1 MQLKLSDRLFP
12 SIALLFIARSTT
24 KKRALRKVNKN
35 PMITFSDI
43 QLLRGGKPLLDQA
56 SATIHPGDKVGLVG
70 KNGCGKSTLF
80 ALLKDELSID
90 AGSFSQ
96 PLHWE
101 LAWVAQ
107 ETPALERSALE
118 YVIDGDR
125 EYRGLE
131 QQLAVAE
138 EKDNGTLV
146 AEIHGKI
153 ETIGGYS
160 IRARAAEL
168 LDGLGFSQEQMSW
181 NLTQFS
187 GGWRMRLNL
196 AQALLCRSDLLLLDE
211 PTNHLD
217 LDAVMWLERWLQ
229 NYPGTLI
236 LISHD
241 RDFLDPIVGRIIH
254 IENQQLNEY
263 TGNYSSFENQRA
275 QKMMLQQAMFEKQQK
290 QMSHMQSYI
299 DRFRYKASKARQ
311 AQSRIKA
318 LERMEKV
325 LPAQFDNPFSF
336 EFRQPAALPNP
347 IMMMDDVSAGYGD
360 NLILEKIRLN
370 LVPGSRIGLLGRN
383 GAGKSTLIKLL
394 SGELKAQGGDLTY
407 SQGVKIGYFAQHQL
421 ETLHPE
427 ETPLQHMMQIAP
439 DQTEQQLRDYLGSFG
454 FQGDKALEKV
464 APFSGGEKAR
474 LVLALIVWQKPNLLL
489 LDEPT
494 NHLDLDMRQ
503 ALTMALQT
511 FEGAMVIVSHDR
523 YLLRATTDDLYLV
536 HDRQVA
542 PFDGDLNDYYK
553 WLTEQQKAERKEAQA
568 SQPVKDTANSAAA
581 KKEQKRRE
589 AEFRKLTA
597 PIRKTL
603 TQLENKMDKLG
614 VALAEAEEQLADNS
628 LYEAENKAKLNE
640 VLALQASSK
649 SELEEVEMEWMSAQE
664 ELEQMELEFNQ

>member
-1 MQLKLSDRLFP
+1 
-12 SIALLFIARSTT
+12 
-24 KKRALRKVNKN
+24 
-35 PMITFSDI
+35 MITFSDI
-43 QLLRGGKPLLDQA
+43 QLLRGGKPLLDLA
-56 SATIHPGDKVGLVG
+56 SATIHPGDKIGLVG

-80 ALLKDELSID
+80 ALIKNELSID
-90 AGSFSQ
+90 AGSFSI
-96 PLHWE
+96 PSNWE
-101 LAWVAQ
+101 MAWVAQ

-125 EYRGLE
+125 EYRDLE
-131 QQLAVAE
+131 RQLQVAE
-138 EKDNGTLV
+138 QNDHGTLV
-146 AEIHGKI
+146 AELHGKL
-153 ETIGGYS
+153 EVIGGYS
-160 IRARAAEL
+160 IRARAASL
-168 LDGLGFSQEQMSW
+168 LDGLGFSQDQMSW

-217 LDAVMWLERWLQ
+217 LDAVMWLEKWLQ
-229 NYPGTLI
+229 SYPGTLI

-241 RDFLDPIVGRIIH
+241 RDFLDPVVNRIIH

-263 TGNYSSFENQRA
+263 SGNYSSFENQRA
-275 QKMMLQQAMFEKQQK
+275 QKLLQQQATFEKQQR
-290 QMSHMQSYI
+290 QMAHMQSYI
-299 DRFRYKASKARQ
+299 DHFRYKATKARQ

-336 EFRQPAALPNP
+336 EFRQPNALPNP
-347 IMMMDDVSAGYGD
+347 ILMMDKVSAGYGD
-360 NLILEKIRLN
+360 RQILDKIRLN

-394 SGELKAQGGDLTY
+394 SGELAPQGGDLAY
-407 SQGVKIGYFAQHQL
+407 SQGVKIDYFAQHQL
-421 ETLHPE
+421 EILHPE
-427 ETPLQHMMQIAP
+427 ESPLQHMMQIAP

-454 FQGDKALEKV
+454 FHGDKALDKV

-474 LVLALIVWQKPNLLL
+474 LVLALLVWKKPNLLL

-503 ALTMALQT
+503 ALTLALQT
-511 FEGAMVIVSHDR
+511 YEGAMVIISHDR

-536 HDRQVA
+536 HDQKVE
-542 PFDGDLNDYYK
+542 PFDGDLQDYYK
-553 WLTEQQKAERKEAQA
+553 WLTEQQKAERKEVQ
-568 SQPVKDTANSAAA
+568 SQSPAKENGNSAAA

-597 PIRKTL
+597 PIRKKL
-603 TQLENKMDKLG
+603 TQLEEKMDKLNT
-614 VALAEAEEQLADNS
+614 ALAEAEQQLADSS
-628 LYEAENKAKLNE
+628 LYEAENKAKLTQ

-649 SELEEVEMEWMSAQE
+649 SNLDEIEMEWMSEQE
-664 ELEQMELEFNQ
+664 SLEQMEQEFNQQ

>member
-1 MQLKLSDRLFP
+1 
-12 SIALLFIARSTT
+12 
-24 KKRALRKVNKN
+24 
-35 PMITFSDI
+35 MITFSDI

-96 PLHWE
+96 PQHWE

-241 RDFLDPIVGRIIH
+241 RDFLDPIVGRII
-254 IENQQLNEY
+254 
-263 TGNYSSFENQRA
+263 
-275 QKMMLQQAMFEKQQK
+275 
-290 QMSHMQSYI
+290 
-299 DRFRYKASKARQ
+299 
-311 AQSRIKA
+311 
-318 LERMEKV
+318 
-325 LPAQFDNPFSF
+325 
-336 EFRQPAALPNP
+336 
-347 IMMMDDVSAGYGD
+347 
-360 NLILEKIRLN
+360 
-370 LVPGSRIGLLGRN
+370 
-383 GAGKSTLIKLL
+383 
-394 SGELKAQGGDLTY
+394 
-407 SQGVKIGYFAQHQL
+407 
-421 ETLHPE
+421 
-427 ETPLQHMMQIAP
+427 
-439 DQTEQQLRDYLGSFG
+439 
-454 FQGDKALEKV
+454 
-464 APFSGGEKAR
+464 
-474 LVLALIVWQKPNLLL
+474 
-489 LDEPT
+489 
-494 NHLDLDMRQ
+494 
-503 ALTMALQT
+503 
-511 FEGAMVIVSHDR
+511 
-523 YLLRATTDDLYLV
+523 
-536 HDRQVA
+536 
-542 PFDGDLNDYYK
+542 
-553 WLTEQQKAERKEAQA
+553 
-568 SQPVKDTANSAAA
+568 
-581 KKEQKRRE
+581 
-589 AEFRKLTA
+589 
-597 PIRKTL
+597 
-603 TQLENKMDKLG
+603 
-614 VALAEAEEQLADNS
+614 
-628 LYEAENKAKLNE
+628 
-640 VLALQASSK
+640 
-649 SELEEVEMEWMSAQE
+649 
-664 ELEQMELEFNQ
+664 

>member
-1 MQLKLSDRLFP
+1 
-12 SIALLFIARSTT
+12 
-24 KKRALRKVNKN
+24 
-35 PMITFSDI
+35 MITFSDI
-43 QLLRGGKPLLDQA
+43 QLLRGGKPLLENA
-56 SATIHPGDKVGLVG
+56 SATIHPGDKIGLVG

-80 ALLKDELSID
+80 ALIKDELSTD
-90 AGSFSQ
+90 AGNFSK
-96 PLHWE
+96 PAHWE

-107 ETPALERSALE
+107 ETPALDRTALE

-125 EYRGLE
+125 EYRSLE
-131 QQLAVAE
+131 QQLVDADLA
-138 EKDNGTLV
+138 DNGTLV
-146 AEIHGKI
+146 AELHGKI

-160 IRARAAEL
+160 IRARASEL
-168 LDGLGFSQEQMSW
+168 LDGLGFRQEQMSW

-229 NYPGTLI
+229 NYPGTLA

-241 RDFLDPIVGRIIH
+241 RDFLDPIVNRIIH
-254 IENQQLNEY
+254 VENQQLNEY
-263 TGNYSSFENQRA
+263 TGNYSSFETQRA
-275 QKMMLQQAMFEKQQK
+275 QKLILQQAMFQKQQK
-290 QMSHMQSYI
+290 QMAHMQSYI

-318 LERMEKV
+318 LEKMEQV

-336 EFRQPAALPNP
+336 EFREPDALPNP
-347 IMMMDDVSAGYGD
+347 IMMMDEVSAGYGD

-394 SGELKAQGGDLTY
+394 SGELNPQGGELTY
-407 SQGVKIGYFAQHQL
+407 SQGVKMGYFAQHQL

-439 DQTEQQLRDYLGSFG
+439 KHTEQQLRDYLGSFG

-474 LVLALIVWQKPNLLL
+474 LVLALLVWQKPNLLL

-503 ALTMALQT
+503 ALTFALQT

-542 PFDGDLNDYYK
+542 PFNGDLTDYYK
-553 WLTEQQKAERKEAQA
+553 WLTEQQKVERREAQA
-568 SQPVKDTANSAAA
+568 EQPVKDNQNSAAA

-589 AEFRKLTA
+589 AEFRTLTA
-597 PIRKTL
+597 PIRKKL
-603 TQLENKMDKLG
+603 TKLEEAMDKFG
-614 VALAEAEEQLADNS
+614 QVIAQAEEQLSDNS
-628 LYEAENKAKLNE
+628 LYDAENKAKLTQ
-640 VLALQASSK
+640 VLAQQASGK
-649 SELEEVEMEWMSAQE
+649 SDLEETEMEWMALQE
-664 ELEQMELEFNQ
+664 ELEEMEQEFNN

>member
-1 MQLKLSDRLFP
+1 
-12 SIALLFIARSTT
+12 
-24 KKRALRKVNKN
+24 
-35 PMITFSDI
+35 MIIFSDI
-43 QLLRGGKPLLDQA
+43 QLLRGGKPLLEQA

-80 ALLKDELSID
+80 ALMKEELSID

-96 PLHWE
+96 PAHWE

-107 ETPALERSALE
+107 ETPALERQALE

-125 EYRGLE
+125 EYRRLE
-131 QQLAVAE
+131 QQLREAE
-138 EKDNGTLV
+138 QQDNGTKV
-146 AEIHGKI
+146 AELHGHLD
-153 ETIGGYS
+153 TIGGYT

-168 LDGLGFSQEQMSW
+168 LDGLGFSQQQMTW

-196 AQALLCRSDLLLLDE
+196 AQALICRSDLLLLDE

-229 NYPGTLI
+229 SYPGTLV

-241 RDFLDPIVGRIIH
+241 RDFLDPIVNRIIH

-263 TGNYSSFENQRA
+263 TGNYSSFEVQRA
-275 QKMMLQQAMFEKQQK
+275 QKLMQQQAQYQKQQK
-290 QMSHMQSYI
+290 QMAHMQSYI

-311 AQSRIKA
+311 AQSRVKA
-318 LERMEKV
+318 LEKMEQV

-347 IMMMDDVSAGYGD
+347 ILMMDNVAAGYD
-360 NLILEKIRLN
+360 QRLILEKIRLN

-394 SGELKAQGGDLTY
+394 SSELKAQSGDLTY

-439 DQTEQQLRDYLGSFG
+439 EKTELELRNYLGSFG
-454 FQGDKALEKV
+454 FHGEKALEKV

-503 ALTMALQT
+503 ALTLALQS
-511 FEGAMVIVSHDR
+511 FDGAMVIVSHDR

-536 HDRQVA
+536 HDQQVV
-542 PFDGDLNDYYK
+542 PFDGDLTDYYK
-553 WLTEQQKAERKEAQA
+553 WLTDQQKLARKEAQA
-568 SQPVKDTANSAAA
+568 AQPAKDSANSAAA
-581 KKEQKRRE
+581 KKEQKRKE
-589 AEFRKLTA
+589 ADFRKQTA
-597 PIRKTL
+597 PIRKKL
-603 TQLENKMDKLG
+603 TQLEQKMDSLN
-614 VALAEAEEQLADNS
+614 EQLAQAESHLSDPN
-628 LYEAENKAKLNE
+628 LYDAENKAQLTQ
-640 VLALQASSK
+640 VLATQAQAK
-649 SELEEVEMEWMSAQE
+649 SELEQVEGDWMAVQE
-664 ELEQMELEFNQ
+664 TLEQMEQEFNQ

>member
-1 MQLKLSDRLFP
+1 
-12 SIALLFIARSTT
+12 
-24 KKRALRKVNKN
+24 
-35 PMITFSDI
+35 MITFSDI

-56 SATIHPGDKVGLVG
+56 SATFQPGDKIGLVG

-80 ALLKDELSID
+80 ALIKDELSID
-90 AGSFSQ
+90 AGSFSK
-96 PLHWE
+96 PAHWE
-101 LAWVAQ
+101 MAWVAQ
-107 ETPALERSALE
+107 ETPALERTAIE

-131 QQLAVAE
+131 DHLEKAE
-138 EKDNGTLV
+138 RADNGTLV

-160 IRARAAEL
+160 IKARAAEL
-168 LDGLGFSQEQMSW
+168 LDGLGFRQEQMTW

-229 NYPGTLI
+229 NYPGTLV

-241 RDFLDPIVGRIIH
+241 RDFLDPIVNRIVH
-254 IENQQLNEY
+254 VENQQLNEY
-263 TGNYSSFENQRA
+263 TGNYSSFETQRA
-275 QKMMLQQAMFEKQQK
+275 QKLILQQAMFQKQQK

-318 LERMEKV
+318 LEKMEQV

-336 EFRQPAALPNP
+336 EFREPDALPNP
-347 IMMMDDVSAGYGD
+347 IMMMDEVSAGYD
-360 NLILEKIRLN
+360 NNLILEKIRLN

-394 SGELKAQGGDLTY
+394 SGELKQQGGELSY
-407 SQGVKIGYFAQHQL
+407 SQGVKMGYFAQHQL

-439 DQTEQQLRDYLGSFG
+439 KHTEQQLRDYLGSFG
-454 FQGDKALEKV
+454 FQGEKALDKV

-474 LVLALIVWQKPNLLL
+474 LVLALLVWQKPNLLL

-503 ALTMALQT
+503 ALTFALQT

-542 PFDGDLNDYYK
+542 PFDGDLSDYYK
-553 WLTEQQKAERKEAQA
+553 WLTEQQKVERKEAQA
-568 SQPVKDTANSAAA
+568 LAPAKDGANSAAA
-581 KKEQKRRE
+581 KKEQKRKE

-597 PIRKTL
+597 PIRKKL
-603 TQLENKMDKLG
+603 TQFEKQMDKLT
-614 VALAEAEEQLADNS
+614 LSLEEAEQELSDTS
-628 LYEAENKAKLNE
+628 LYEAENKAKLNK

-649 SELEEVEMEWMSAQE
+649 SQLEEIEMDWMSTQE
-664 ELEQMELEFNQ
+664 ELEQMEQDMDSL

>member
-1 MQLKLSDRLFP
+1 
-12 SIALLFIARSTT
+12 
-24 KKRALRKVNKN
+24 
-35 PMITFSDI
+35 MITFSDI

-56 SATIHPGDKVGLVG
+56 SATLHPGDKVGLVG

-80 ALLKDELSID
+80 ALIKDELSID
-90 AGSFSQ
+90 AGSFSK
-96 PLHWE
+96 PAHWE

-107 ETPALERSALE
+107 ETPALERTAIE

-131 QQLAVAE
+131 EQLLKAE
-138 EKDNGTLV
+138 QADNGTLV
-146 AEIHGKI
+146 AELHGKI

-160 IRARAAEL
+160 IKARAAEL
-168 LDGLGFSQEQMSW
+168 LDGLGFSQDQMTW

-229 NYPGTLI
+229 TYPGTLI

-241 RDFLDPIVGRIIH
+241 RDFLDPIVNRIVH
-254 IENQQLNEY
+254 VENQNLNEY

-275 QKMMLQQAMFEKQQK
+275 QKLILQQAMYQKQQK
-290 QMSHMQSYI
+290 QMAHMQSYI

-318 LERMEKV
+318 LEKMEQV

-336 EFRQPAALPNP
+336 EFREPDALPNP
-347 IMMMDDVSAGYGD
+347 ILMMDEVSAGYGD

-394 SGELKAQGGDLTY
+394 SGDLKQQAGELTY

-439 DQTEQQLRDYLGSFG
+439 KHTEQQLRDYLGSFG
-454 FQGDKALEKV
+454 FQGEKALDKV

-474 LVLALIVWQKPNLLL
+474 LVLALLVWQKPNLLL

-553 WLTEQQKAERKEAQA
+553 WLTDQQKLERKEAQA
-568 SQPVKDTANSAAA
+568 QAPAKDGANSAAA

-597 PIRKTL
+597 PLRKKL
-603 TQLENKMDKLG
+603 TQFEKQMDKFTADLED
-614 VALAEAEEQLADNS
+614 AEQQLSDTS
-628 LYEAENKAKLNE
+628 LYEAENKAKLNQ
-640 VLALQASSK
+640 VLALQATSK
-649 SELEEVEMEWMSAQE
+649 SQLEEVEMEWMSIQE
-664 ELEQMELEFNQ
+664 ELEQMEQDMESL

>member
-1 MQLKLSDRLFP
+1 
-12 SIALLFIARSTT
+12 
-24 KKRALRKVNKN
+24 
-35 PMITFSDI
+35 MITFSNI

-80 ALLKDELSID
+80 ALLKDELAID
-90 AGSFSQ
+90 AGTFRF
-96 PLHWE
+96 PNHWE

-125 EYRGLE
+125 EYRELE
-131 QQLAVAE
+131 QQLSAAE
-138 EKDNGTLV
+138 QADNGTLV
-146 AEIHGKI
+146 AELHGKI

-229 NYPGTLI
+229 TYPGTLI

-263 TGNYSSFENQRA
+263 TGNYSSFESQRA
-275 QKMMLQQAMFEKQQK
+275 QKLMQQQAMFEKQKK
-290 QMSHMQSYI
+290 QMAHMQSYI

-318 LERMEKV
+318 LEKMEKV

-347 IMMMDDVSAGYGD
+347 ILMMDDVAAGYGEQR
-360 NLILEKIRLN
+360 ILDKIRLN

-394 SGELKAQGGDLTY
+394 SGDLAPQGGELTY

-439 DQTEQQLRDYLGSFG
+439 DKTELELRNYLGSFG
-454 FQGDKALEKV
+454 FHGDKALDKV

-503 ALTMALQT
+503 ALTFALQSY
-511 FEGAMVIVSHDR
+511 EGAMVIVSHDR

-536 HDRQVA
+536 DNQQVA

-553 WLTEQQKAERKEAQA
+553 WLTDQQKAAKKEAQA
-568 SQPVKDTANSAAA
+568 EQPEKNSTNSAAA

-589 AEFRKLTA
+589 AEFRKQTA
-597 PIRKTL
+597 PLRKTL
-603 TQLENKMDKLG
+603 TQLEQKMETLG
-614 VALAEAEEQLADNS
+614 ATLAHAEEQLADTS
-628 LYEAENKAKLNE
+628 LYEAENKAKLTE
-640 VLALQASSK
+640 VLALQASSQ
-649 SELEEVEMEWMSAQE
+649 SELEAVEMAWMEQQE
-664 ELEQMELEFNQ
+664 ILEQMEQELQQA

>member
-1 MQLKLSDRLFP
+1 
-12 SIALLFIARSTT
+12 
-24 KKRALRKVNKN
+24 
-35 PMITFSDI
+35 MIIFSDI
-43 QLLRGGKPLLDQA
+43 QLLRGGKPLLEQA

-90 AGSFSQ
+90 GGSFSQ
-96 PLHWE
+96 PSHWE

-107 ETPALERSALE
+107 ETPALERQALE

-125 EYRGLE
+125 EYRALE
-131 QQLAVAE
+131 DNLRKAE
-138 EKDNGTLV
+138 EADNGTLV
-146 AEIHGKI
+146 AELHGKI
-153 ETIGGYS
+153 ETIGGYTIKS
-160 IRARAAEL
+160 RAAEL

-254 IENQQLNEY
+254 VENQQLNEY
-263 TGNYSSFENQRA
+263 TGNYSSFETQRA
-275 QKMMLQQAMFEKQQK
+275 QKLILQQAQYQKQQK

-318 LERMEKV
+318 LEKMEKV

-336 EFRQPAALPNP
+336 EFKEPATLPNP
-347 IMMMDDVSAGYGD
+347 IIMMDDVSAGYD
-360 NLILEKIRLN
+360 DTLILEKIRLN

-394 SGELKAQGGDLTY
+394 SGELNPQSGDLGY

-439 DQTEQQLRDYLGSFG
+439 GKTEQQLRDYLGSFG
-454 FQGDKALEKV
+454 FQGEKALDKV

-474 LVLALIVWQKPNLLL
+474 LVLALVVWQKPNLLL

-503 ALTMALQT
+503 ALTFALQT

-542 PFDGDLNDYYK
+542 PFDGDLSDYYK
-553 WLTEQQKAERKEAQA
+553 WLTEQQKAEKKEAQA
-568 SQPVKDTANSAAA
+568 QLPEKEGNNSAAA
-581 KKEQKRRE
+581 KKEQKRRD
-589 AEFRKLTA
+589 AEFRKLTS
-597 PIRKTL
+597 PLRKNL
-603 TQLENKMDKLG
+603 TKLEKQMDKFSD
-614 VALAEAEEQLADNS
+614 AIAQAEDQLSDTS
-628 LYEAENKAKLNE
+628 LYEAENKAKLTE
-640 VLALQASSK
+640 VLALQANSK
-649 SELEEVEMEWMSAQE
+649 SQLEEVEMEWMAGQE
-664 ELEQMELEFNQ
+664 ALEQMEEEFNRG

>member
-1 MQLKLSDRLFP
+1 
-12 SIALLFIARSTT
+12 
-24 KKRALRKVNKN
+24 
-35 PMITFSDI
+35 MIIFSDI

-56 SATIHPGDKVGLVG
+56 SATIHPGDKIGLVG

-80 ALLKDELSID
+80 ALMKDELSID
-90 AGSFSQ
+90 AGSFNLPSQ
-96 PLHWE
+96 WE

-107 ETPALERSALE
+107 ETPALERTALE

-125 EYRGLE
+125 EYRALE
-131 QQLAVAE
+131 SQLAVAE
-138 EKDNGTLV
+138 QQDNGTLV
-146 AEIHGKI
+146 AELHGKI

-168 LDGLGFSQEQMSW
+168 LDGLGFRQEQMDW

-229 NYPGTLI
+229 TYPGTLI

-254 IENQQLNEY
+254 VENQQLNEY
-263 TGNYSSFENQRA
+263 TGNYSSFEEQRA
-275 QKMMLQQAMFEKQQK
+275 QKMILQQAQFEKQQK
-290 QMSHMQSYI
+290 QMAHMQSYI

-318 LERMEKV
+318 LDRLEKV

-336 EFRQPAALPNP
+336 EFREPAALPNP
-347 IMMMDDVSAGYGD
+347 ILMMDEVSAGYDD
-360 NLILEKIRLN
+360 NLILDKIRLN

-394 SGELKAQGGDLTY
+394 SGDLNPMSGEFRY

-439 DQTEQQLRDYLGSFG
+439 SHTEQQLRDYLGSFG

-523 YLLRATTDDLYLV
+523 YLLRATADDLYLV
-536 HDRQVA
+536 HDRQAA
-542 PFDGDLNDYYK
+542 PFNGDLNDYYK
-553 WLTEQQKAERKEAQA
+553 WLTEQQKVLRKEAQA
-568 SQPVKDTANSAAA
+568 QQPEKNTANSAANR
-581 KKEQKRRE
+581 KEQKRRE

-597 PIRKTL
+597 PIRKQL
-603 TQLENKMDKLG
+603 TKLEAQMDKLNQQ
-614 VALAEAEEQLADNS
+614 LAEAESQLADNS
-628 LYEAENKAKLNE
+628 LYELENKAKLNE
-640 VLALQASSK
+640 ILSLQAQAK
-649 SELEEVEMEWMSAQE
+649 AELESVEMEWMTEQE
-664 ELEQMELEFNQ
+664 MLETMEEEFNDE

>member
-1 MQLKLSDRLFP
+1 
-12 SIALLFIARSTT
+12 
-24 KKRALRKVNKN
+24 
-35 PMITFSDI
+35 MITFSDI
-43 QLLRGGKPLLDQA
+43 QLLRGGKPLLENA
-56 SATIHPGDKVGLVG
+56 SATIHPGDKIGLVG

-80 ALLKDELSID
+80 ALIKDELSTD
-90 AGSFSQ
+90 AGNFSK
-96 PLHWE
+96 PAHWE

-107 ETPALERSALE
+107 ETPALDRTALE

-125 EYRGLE
+125 EYRSLE
-131 QQLAVAE
+131 QQLVDADLA
-138 EKDNGTLV
+138 DNGTLV
-146 AEIHGKI
+146 AELHGKI

-160 IRARAAEL
+160 IRARASEL
-168 LDGLGFSQEQMSW
+168 LDGLGFRQEQMSW

-229 NYPGTLI
+229 NYPGTLA

-241 RDFLDPIVGRIIH
+241 RDFLDPIVNRIIH
-254 IENQQLNEY
+254 VENQQLNEY
-263 TGNYSSFENQRA
+263 TGNYSSFESQRA
-275 QKMMLQQAMFEKQQK
+275 QKLILQQAMFQKQQK
-290 QMSHMQSYI
+290 QMAHMQSYI

-318 LERMEKV
+318 LEKMEQV

-336 EFRQPAALPNP
+336 EFREPDALPNP
-347 IMMMDDVSAGYGD
+347 IMMMDEVSAGYGD

-394 SGELKAQGGDLTY
+394 SGELNPQGGELTY
-407 SQGVKIGYFAQHQL
+407 SQGVKMGYFAQHQL

-439 DQTEQQLRDYLGSFG
+439 KHTEQQLRDYLGSFG

-474 LVLALIVWQKPNLLL
+474 LVLALLVWQKPNLLL

-503 ALTMALQT
+503 ALTFALQT

-542 PFDGDLNDYYK
+542 PFDGDLSDYYK
-553 WLTEQQKAERKEAQA
+553 WLTEQQKVERREAQA
-568 SQPVKDTANSAAA
+568 EQPVKDNQNSAAA

-589 AEFRKLTA
+589 AEFRTLTA
-597 PIRKTL
+597 PLRKKL
-603 TQLENKMDKLG
+603 TKLEETMDKLG
-614 VALAEAEEQLADNS
+614 QVIAQAEEQLSDNS
-628 LYEAENKAKLNE
+628 LYDAENKAKLTQ
-640 VLALQASSK
+640 VLAQQASGK
-649 SELEEVEMEWMSAQE
+649 SELEEIEMEWMALQE
-664 ELEQMELEFNQ
+664 ELEEMEQEFNS

>member
-1 MQLKLSDRLFP
+1 
-12 SIALLFIARSTT
+12 
-24 KKRALRKVNKN
+24 
-35 PMITFSDI
+35 MITFSDI

-90 AGSFSQ
+90 AGTFHKPSQ
-96 PLHWE
+96 WE

-107 ETPALERSALE
+107 ETPALEREALD

-125 EYRGLE
+125 EFRELEAKLDIAE
-131 QQLAVAE
+131 QQ
-138 EKDNGTLV
+138 DNGNLV
-146 AEIHGKI
+146 AELHGKI
-153 ETIGGYS
+153 EVIGGYA
-160 IRARAAEL
+160 IKARAAEL

-254 IENQQLNEY
+254 VENQLLNEY

-275 QKMMLQQAMFEKQQK
+275 QKLILQQAMFQKQQK
-290 QMSHMQSYI
+290 QMAHMQSYI

-318 LERMEKV
+318 LEKMEKV
-325 LPAQFDNPFSF
+325 LPAQFDNPFNF
-336 EFRQPAALPNP
+336 EFREPAALPNP
-347 IMMMDDVSAGYGD
+347 ILMMDQVSAGYD
-360 NLILEKIRLN
+360 ENLILEKIRLN

-394 SGELKAQGGDLTY
+394 SGELQSQSGDFTY

-439 DQTEQQLRDYLGSFG
+439 DKNEQQLRDYLGSFG

-474 LVLALIVWQKPNLLL
+474 LVLALVVWQKPNLLL

-542 PFDGDLNDYYK
+542 PFDGDLSDYYK
-553 WLTEQQKAERKEAQA
+553 WLTEQQKAERKELQA
-568 SQPVKDTANSAAA
+568 ATPEKSTDNSAAA
-581 KKEQKRRE
+581 RKEQKRKE

-597 PIRKTL
+597 PIRKNL
-603 TQLENKMDKLG
+603 TKLEQKMDKLG
-614 VALAEAEEQLADNS
+614 QILSDTETQLGDTD
-628 LYEAENKAKLNE
+628 LYQAENKAKLNE
-640 VLALQASSK
+640 VLAQQASAK
-649 SELEEVEMEWMSAQE
+649 SELEDIEMEWMAEQE
-664 ELEQMELEFNQ
+664 ALEQMELEMN

>member
-1 MQLKLSDRLFP
+1 
-12 SIALLFIARSTT
+12 
-24 KKRALRKVNKN
+24 
-35 PMITFSDI
+35 MITFSDI

-96 PLHWE
+96 PSHWE

-107 ETPALERSALE
+107 ETPALERSAIE

-125 EYRGLE
+125 EFRNLE
-131 QQLAVAE
+131 QQLAKAE
-138 EKDNGTLV
+138 QQDNGTLV
-146 AEIHGKI
+146 AELHGKI

-168 LDGLGFSQEQMSW
+168 LNGLGFSQPQMTW

-254 IENQQLNEY
+254 IENQQMNEY
-263 TGNYSSFENQRA
+263 TGNYSSFETQRA
-275 QKMMLQQAMFEKQQK
+275 QKLILQQAMYAKQQK

-336 EFRQPAALPNP
+336 EFREPEALPNP
-347 IMMMDDVSAGYGD
+347 ILMMDNVAAGYGD
-360 NLILEKIRLN
+360 NLILNKIRLN

-394 SGELKAQGGDLTY
+394 SGELPAQAGELTY

-439 DQTEQQLRDYLGSFG
+439 NHTEQQLRDYLGSFG
-454 FQGDKALEKV
+454 FQGEKALESV

-474 LVLALIVWQKPNLLL
+474 LVLALTVWQKPNLLL

-503 ALTMALQT
+503 ALTLALQT

-536 HDRQVA
+536 HDQQVI

-553 WLTEQQKAERKEAQA
+553 WLTDHQKNLRKEAQGE
-568 SQPVKDTANSAAA
+568 SGNKDSSNSAAA

-603 TQLENKMDKLG
+603 TKLEGKMDKLT
-614 VALAEAEEQLADNS
+614 ALLAQAEEQLSDTS
-628 LYEAENKAKLNE
+628 LYDGENKAKLNQ
-640 VLALQASSK
+640 VLAQQAASK
-649 SELEEVEMEWMSAQE
+649 SELEEVEMEWMGQQE
-664 ELEQMELEFNQ
+664 QLEQMEQELNQS

>member
-1 MQLKLSDRLFP
+1 
-12 SIALLFIARSTT
+12 
-24 KKRALRKVNKN
+24 
-35 PMITFSDI
+35 MITFSDI
-43 QLLRGGKPLLDQA
+43 QLLRGGTPLLDQA
-56 SATIHPGDKVGLVG
+56 SATIHPGDKIGLVG

-80 ALLKDELSID
+80 ALIKDELSVD
-90 AGSFSQ
+90 AGSFSLPAQ
-96 PLHWE
+96 WE
-101 LAWVAQ
+101 MAWVAQ
-107 ETPALERSALE
+107 ETPALERAALE

-125 EYRGLE
+125 EYRMLE
-131 QQLAVAE
+131 SELMQAE
-138 EKDNGTLV
+138 QEDNGTLA
-146 AEIHGKI
+146 AELHGKI
-153 ETIGGYS
+153 EMIGGYT
-160 IRARAAEL
+160 IRSRAAEL
-168 LDGLGFSQEQMSW
+168 LDGLGFTQQQMTW

-229 NYPGTLI
+229 SYPGTLV

-241 RDFLDPIVGRIIH
+241 RDFLDPVVNRIIH

-263 TGNYSSFENQRA
+263 TGNYSSFEEQRA
-275 QKMMLQQAMFEKQQK
+275 QKLILQQAMYQKQQK
-290 QMSHMQSYI
+290 QMAHMQSYI

-318 LERMEKV
+318 LERLEKV

-336 EFRQPAALPNP
+336 EFREPAALPNP
-347 IMMMDDVSAGYGD
+347 ILMMDEVAAGYGD
-360 NLILEKIRLN
+360 NMILEQIRLN

-394 SGELKAQGGDLTY
+394 SGELLPAGGELTY

-439 DQTEQQLRDYLGSFG
+439 EKTELELRNYLGSFG
-454 FQGDKALEKV
+454 FQGDKALDKV

-503 ALTMALQT
+503 ALTLALQT

-536 HDRQVA
+536 HNRQVA
-542 PFDGDLNDYYK
+542 PFNGDLNDYYK
-553 WLTEQQKAERKEAQA
+553 WLTEQSKAEKKEAQPA
-568 SQPVKDTANSAAA
+568 GAEKDSANSAAA
-581 KKEQKRRE
+581 RKDQKRRE
-589 AEFRKLTA
+589 AEFRKQTA
-597 PIRKTL
+597 PLRKTL
-603 TQLENKMDKLG
+603 EKLEKQIDKLG
-614 VALAEAEEQLADNS
+614 ETLAQAEEQLADTA
-628 LYEAENKAKLNE
+628 LYQAENKARLND
-640 VLALQASSK
+640 VMALQASAK
-649 SELEEVEMEWMSAQE
+649 SELEEVEMEWMEAQE
-664 ELEQMELEFNQ
+664 TLEQMTAEFEQ

>member
-1 MQLKLSDRLFP
+1 
-12 SIALLFIARSTT
+12 
-24 KKRALRKVNKN
+24 
-35 PMITFSDI
+35 MITFSDI

-56 SATIHPGDKVGLVG
+56 SATFHPGDKIGLVG

-80 ALLKDELSID
+80 ALIKDELSID
-90 AGSFSQ
+90 AGSFSK
-96 PLHWE
+96 PAHWE
-101 LAWVAQ
+101 MAWVAQ
-107 ETPALERSALE
+107 ETPALERTAIE

-131 QQLAVAE
+131 DQLAKAE
-138 EKDNGTLV
+138 QADNGTLV

-160 IRARAAEL
+160 IKARAAEL
-168 LDGLGFSQEQMSW
+168 LDGLGFRQEQMTW

-229 NYPGTLI
+229 NYPGTLV

-241 RDFLDPIVGRIIH
+241 RDFLDPIVNRIVH
-254 IENQQLNEY
+254 VENQQLNEY
-263 TGNYSSFENQRA
+263 TGNYSSFETQRA
-275 QKMMLQQAMFEKQQK
+275 QKLILQQAMFQKQQK

-318 LERMEKV
+318 LEKMEQV

-336 EFRQPAALPNP
+336 EFREPDALPNP
-347 IMMMDDVSAGYGD
+347 IMMMDEVSAGYDD

-394 SGELKAQGGDLTY
+394 SGELKQQGGELSY
-407 SQGVKIGYFAQHQL
+407 SQGVKMGYFAQHQL

-439 DQTEQQLRDYLGSFG
+439 KHTEQQLRDYLGSFG
-454 FQGDKALEKV
+454 FQGEKALDKV

-474 LVLALIVWQKPNLLL
+474 LVLALLVWQKPNLLL

-503 ALTMALQT
+503 ALTFALQT

-542 PFDGDLNDYYK
+542 PFDGDLSDYYK
-553 WLTEQQKAERKEAQA
+553 WLTEQQKVERKEAQA
-568 SQPVKDTANSAAA
+568 LAPAKDGANSAAA
-581 KKEQKRRE
+581 KKEQKRKE

-597 PIRKTL
+597 PLRKKL
-603 TQLENKMDKLG
+603 TQFEKQMDKLT
-614 VALAEAEEQLADNS
+614 LSLEEAEQELSDTS
-628 LYEAENKAKLNE
+628 LYEAENKAKLNK

-649 SELEEVEMEWMSAQE
+649 SQLEEVEMDWMSTQE
-664 ELEQMELEFNQ
+664 ELEQMEQDMDSL

>member
-1 MQLKLSDRLFP
+1 
-12 SIALLFIARSTT
+12 
-24 KKRALRKVNKN
+24 
-35 PMITFSDI
+35 MITFSDI

-56 SATIHPGDKVGLVG
+56 SATFHPGDKIGLVG

-80 ALLKDELSID
+80 ALIKDELSID
-90 AGSFSQ
+90 AGSFSK
-96 PLHWE
+96 PAHWE
-101 LAWVAQ
+101 MAWVAQ
-107 ETPALERSALE
+107 ETPALERTAIE

-131 QQLAVAE
+131 DQLEKAE
-138 EKDNGTLV
+138 QADNGTLV

-160 IRARAAEL
+160 IKARAAEL
-168 LDGLGFSQEQMSW
+168 LDGLGFRQEQMTW

-229 NYPGTLI
+229 NYSGTLV

-241 RDFLDPIVGRIIH
+241 RDFLDPIVNRIVH
-254 IENQQLNEY
+254 VENQQLNEY
-263 TGNYSSFENQRA
+263 TGNYSSFETQRA
-275 QKMMLQQAMFEKQQK
+275 QKLILQQAMFQKQQK

-318 LERMEKV
+318 LEKMEQV

-336 EFRQPAALPNP
+336 EFREPDALPNP
-347 IMMMDDVSAGYGD
+347 IMMMDEVSAGYDD

-394 SGELKAQGGDLTY
+394 SGELKQQGGELSY
-407 SQGVKIGYFAQHQL
+407 SQGVKMGYFAQHQL

-439 DQTEQQLRDYLGSFG
+439 KHTEQQLRDYLGSFG
-454 FQGDKALEKV
+454 FQGEKALDKV

-474 LVLALIVWQKPNLLL
+474 LVLALLVWQKPNLLL

-503 ALTMALQT
+503 ALTFALQT

-542 PFDGDLNDYYK
+542 PFDGDLSDYYK
-553 WLTEQQKAERKEAQA
+553 WLTEQQKVERKEAQA
-568 SQPVKDTANSAAA
+568 LAPAKDGANSAAA
-581 KKEQKRRE
+581 KKEQKRKE

-597 PIRKTL
+597 PLRKKL
-603 TQLENKMDKLG
+603 TQFEKQMDKLT
-614 VALAEAEEQLADNS
+614 LSLEEAEQELSDTS
-628 LYEAENKAKLNE
+628 LYEAENKAKLNK

-649 SELEEVEMEWMSAQE
+649 SQLEEVEMDWMSTQE
-664 ELEQMELEFNQ
+664 ELEQMEQDMDSL

>member
-1 MQLKLSDRLFP
+1 
-12 SIALLFIARSTT
+12 
-24 KKRALRKVNKN
+24 
-35 PMITFSDI
+35 MITFSDI

-56 SATIHPGDKVGLVG
+56 SAILHPGDKVGLVG

-80 ALLKDELSID
+80 ALIKDELSID
-90 AGSFSQ
+90 AGSFSK
-96 PLHWE
+96 PAHWE
-101 LAWVAQ
+101 MAWVAQ
-107 ETPALERSALE
+107 ETPALERKAIE

-131 QQLAVAE
+131 EQLAKAE
-138 EKDNGTLV
+138 QADNGTLV

-153 ETIGGYS
+153 ETIGGYTINS
-160 IRARAAEL
+160 RAAEL
-168 LDGLGFSQEQMSW
+168 LDGLGFRQEQMTW

-229 NYPGTLI
+229 NYPGTLV

-241 RDFLDPIVGRIIH
+241 RDFLDPIVNRIVH
-254 IENQQLNEY
+254 VENQQLNEY
-263 TGNYSSFENQRA
+263 TGNYSSFETQRA
-275 QKMMLQQAMFEKQQK
+275 QKLILQQAMFQKQQK

-318 LERMEKV
+318 LEKMEQV

-336 EFRQPAALPNP
+336 EFREPDALPNP
-347 IMMMDDVSAGYGD
+347 IMMMDEVSAGYDD

-394 SGELKAQGGDLTY
+394 SGELKQQGGELSY
-407 SQGVKIGYFAQHQL
+407 SQGVKMGYFAQHQL

-439 DQTEQQLRDYLGSFG
+439 KYTEQQLRDYLGSFG
-454 FQGDKALEKV
+454 FQGEKALDKV

-474 LVLALIVWQKPNLLL
+474 LVLALLVWQKPNLLL

-503 ALTMALQT
+503 ALTFALQT
-511 FEGAMVIVSHDR
+511 FEGAMVLVSHDR

-542 PFDGDLNDYYK
+542 PFDGDLDDYYK
-553 WLTEQQKAERKEAQA
+553 WLTEQQKIERKEAQA
-568 SQPVKDTANSAAA
+568 LAPAKDSANSAAS
-581 KKEQKRRE
+581 KKEQKRKE

-597 PIRKTL
+597 PIRKQL
-603 TQLENKMDKLG
+603 TQFEKKMDKLT
-614 VALAEAEEQLADNS
+614 LDLEEAEQQLSDTS
-628 LYEAENKAKLNE
+628 LYEAENKAKLNK

-649 SELEEVEMEWMSAQE
+649 SQLEEVEMDWMSTQE
-664 ELEQMELEFNQ
+664 ELEQMEQEMDSL

>member
-1 MQLKLSDRLFP
+1 
-12 SIALLFIARSTT
+12 
-24 KKRALRKVNKN
+24 
-35 PMITFSDI
+35 MITISDI
-43 QLLRGGKPLLDQA
+43 QLLRGGKALLQDA

-80 ALLKDELSID
+80 ALMKDELSID
-90 AGSFSQ
+90 AGDFKQ
-96 PLHWE
+96 PKHWE

-107 ETPALERSALE
+107 ETPALERTAIE

-125 EYRGLE
+125 EYRQLE
-131 QQLAVAE
+131 ADLVQAE
-138 EKDNGTLV
+138 KDDNGTKV
-146 AEIHGKI
+146 AELHGKI

-168 LDGLGFSQEQMSW
+168 LDGLGFSQAQMEW

-229 NYPGTLI
+229 NYRGTLV

-241 RDFLDPIVGRIIH
+241 RDFLDPVVGRIIH
-254 IENQQLNEY
+254 IENQDLNEY
-263 TGNYSSFENQRA
+263 TGNYSSFETQRA
-275 QKMMLQQAMFEKQQK
+275 QKLVLQQAMYQKQQK
-290 QMSHMQSYI
+290 QMTHMQSYI

-318 LERMEKV
+318 LEKMEQV

-336 EFRQPAALPNP
+336 EFREPTALPNP
-347 IMMMDDVSAGYGD
+347 IVMMDQVSAGYD
-360 NLILEKIRLN
+360 DTLILDKIRLN

-394 SGELKAQGGDLTY
+394 SGELASKSGELTY

-427 ETPLQHMMQIAP
+427 ETPLQHLMQIAP
-439 DQTEQQLRDYLGSFG
+439 NHTEQQLRDYLGSFG
-454 FQGDKALEKV
+454 FQGEKALDKV

-474 LVLALIVWQKPNLLL
+474 LVLALLVWQKPNLLL

-503 ALTMALQT
+503 ALTLALQT

-536 HDRQVA
+536 HDKQVE
-542 PFDGDLNDYYK
+542 PFDGDLSDYYK
-553 WLTEQQKAERKEAQA
+553 WLTEQQKEIKKAQSKEV
-568 SQPVKDTANSAAA
+568 VKSSVNSASA
-581 KKEQKRRE
+581 KKDQKRKE

-597 PIRKTL
+597 PIRKNITA
-603 TQLENKMDKLG
+603 LEKKMDKLNS
-614 VALAEAEEQLADNS
+614 VLELCEEQLGDTE
-628 LYEAENKAKLNE
+628 LYQAENKSKLTQ
-640 VLALQASSK
+640 VLSQQASAK
-649 SELEEVEMEWMSAQE
+649 SELEDVEMEWMTEQE
-664 ELEQMELEFNQ
+664 SLEEMQANLDAE

>member
-1 MQLKLSDRLFP
+1 
-12 SIALLFIARSTT
+12 
-24 KKRALRKVNKN
+24 
-35 PMITFSDI
+35 MITFSDI

-56 SATIHPGDKVGLVG
+56 SATLHPGDKIGLVG

-80 ALLKDELSID
+80 ALIKDELSID
-90 AGSFSQ
+90 AGSFSK
-96 PLHWE
+96 PAHWE
-101 LAWVAQ
+101 MAWVAQ
-107 ETPALERSALE
+107 ETPALERTAIE

-131 QQLAVAE
+131 GQLQKAEVA
-138 EKDNGTLV
+138 DNGTLV

-160 IRARAAEL
+160 IKARAAEL
-168 LDGLGFSQEQMSW
+168 LDGLGFSQEQMTW

-229 NYPGTLI
+229 SYPGTLI

-241 RDFLDPIVGRIIH
+241 RDFLDPIVNRIVH
-254 IENQQLNEY
+254 VENQKLNEY

-275 QKMMLQQAMFEKQQK
+275 QKLILQQAMYQKQQK
-290 QMSHMQSYI
+290 QMAHMQSYI

-318 LERMEKV
+318 LEKMEQV

-336 EFRQPAALPNP
+336 EFREPDALPNP
-347 IMMMDDVSAGYGD
+347 IMMMDEVSAGYD
-360 NLILEKIRLN
+360 DKLILEKIRLN

-394 SGELKAQGGDLTY
+394 SGELKQQGGELSY

-439 DQTEQQLRDYLGSFG
+439 KHTEQQLRDYLGSFG
-454 FQGDKALEKV
+454 FQGEKALDKV
-464 APFSGGEKAR
+464 TPFSGGEKAR
-474 LVLALIVWQKPNLLL
+474 LVLALLVWQKPNLLL

-503 ALTMALQT
+503 ALTFALQT

-553 WLTEQQKAERKEAQA
+553 WLTEQQKVERKEAQA
-568 SQPVKDTANSAAA
+568 QAPAKDGANSAAA
-581 KKEQKRRE
+581 KKEQKRKE

-597 PIRKTL
+597 PIRKKL
-603 TQLENKMDKLG
+603 TQFEKQMDKLTL
-614 VALAEAEEQLADNS
+614 ALEEAEQQLSDTS

-649 SELEEVEMEWMSAQE
+649 SQLEEVEMDWMSTQE
-664 ELEQMELEFNQ
+664 ELEQMEQDMDNL

>member
-1 MQLKLSDRLFP
+1 
-12 SIALLFIARSTT
+12 
-24 KKRALRKVNKN
+24 
-35 PMITFSDI
+35 MITFSDI

-56 SATIHPGDKVGLVG
+56 SATFHPGDKIGLVG

-80 ALLKDELSID
+80 ALIKDELSID
-90 AGSFSQ
+90 AGSFSK
-96 PLHWE
+96 PAHWE
-101 LAWVAQ
+101 MAWVAQ
-107 ETPALERSALE
+107 ETPALERTAIE

-131 QQLAVAE
+131 DQLEKAE
-138 EKDNGTLV
+138 QADNGTLV

-160 IRARAAEL
+160 IKARAAEL
-168 LDGLGFSQEQMSW
+168 LDGLGFRQEQMTW

-229 NYPGTLI
+229 NYPGTLV

-241 RDFLDPIVGRIIH
+241 RDFLDPIVNRIVH
-254 IENQQLNEY
+254 VENQQLNEY
-263 TGNYSSFENQRA
+263 TGNYSSFETQRA
-275 QKMMLQQAMFEKQQK
+275 QKLILQQAMFQKQQK

-318 LERMEKV
+318 LEKMEQV

-336 EFRQPAALPNP
+336 EFREPDALPNP
-347 IMMMDDVSAGYGD
+347 IMMMDEVSAGYDD

-394 SGELKAQGGDLTY
+394 SGELKQQGGELSY
-407 SQGVKIGYFAQHQL
+407 SQGVKMGYFAQHQL

-439 DQTEQQLRDYLGSFG
+439 KHTEQQLRDYLGSFG
-454 FQGDKALEKV
+454 FQGEKALDKV

-474 LVLALIVWQKPNLLL
+474 LVLALLVWQKPNLLL

-503 ALTMALQT
+503 ALTFALQT

-542 PFDGDLNDYYK
+542 PFDGDLSDYYK
-553 WLTEQQKAERKEAQA
+553 WLTEQQKVERKEAQA
-568 SQPVKDTANSAAA
+568 LAPAKDGANSAAA
-581 KKEQKRRE
+581 KKEQKRKE

-597 PIRKTL
+597 PLRKKL
-603 TQLENKMDKLG
+603 TQFEKQMDKLT
-614 VALAEAEEQLADNS
+614 LSLEEAEQELSDTS
-628 LYEAENKAKLNE
+628 LYEAENKAKLNK

-649 SELEEVEMEWMSAQE
+649 SQLEEVEMDWMSTQE
-664 ELEQMELEFNQ
+664 ELEQMEQDMDSL

>member
-1 MQLKLSDRLFP
+1 
-12 SIALLFIARSTT
+12 
-24 KKRALRKVNKN
+24 
-35 PMITFSDI
+35 MITFSEI
-43 QLLRGGKPLLDQA
+43 QLLRGGKPLLEQA

-80 ALLKDELSID
+80 ALLKDELTID
-90 AGSFSQ
+90 AGSFSK
-96 PLHWE
+96 PAHWE

-107 ETPALERSALE
+107 ETPALDRTALE

-125 EYRGLE
+125 EYRELE
-131 QQLAVAE
+131 RQLMDAE
-138 EKDNGTLV
+138 AADNGTKV
-146 AEIHGKI
+146 ADLHGKI
-153 ETIGGYS
+153 EMVGGYS
-160 IRARAAEL
+160 IRARASEL
-168 LDGLGFSQEQMSW
+168 LDGLGFTQEQMSW
-181 NLTQFS
+181 SLTQFS

-196 AQALLCRSDLLLLDE
+196 AQALICRSDLLLLDE

-229 NYPGTLI
+229 SYPGTLI

-241 RDFLDPIVGRIIH
+241 RDFLDPIVNRIVH
-254 IENQQLNEY
+254 IENQTLNEY
-263 TGNYSSFENQRA
+263 TGNYSSFETQRA
-275 QKMMLQQAMFEKQQK
+275 QKMLQQQAIYQKQQK
-290 QMSHMQSYI
+290 QMAHMQSYI

-336 EFRQPAALPNP
+336 EFREPAALPNP
-347 IMMMDDVSAGYGD
+347 ILMMDQVAAGYGD

-394 SGELKAQGGDLTY
+394 SGELKPQAGDCTY

-439 DQTEQQLRDYLGSFG
+439 DKNELELRNYLGSFG
-454 FQGDKALEKV
+454 FHGEKALEKV

-503 ALTMALQT
+503 ALTLALQSY
-511 FEGAMVIVSHDR
+511 EGAMVIVSHDR

-536 HDRQVA
+536 HDHQVG

-553 WLTEQQKAERKEAQA
+553 WLTDQQKAERKET
-568 SQPVKDTANSAAA
+568 QPTNTANSANSAAA

-589 AEFRKLTA
+589 ADFRKLTA
-597 PIRKTL
+597 PIRKKL
-603 TQLENKMDKLG
+603 TQLEEKLDKLNH
-614 VALAEAEEQLADNS
+614 VVSEMEAQLSDTS
-628 LYEAENKAKLNE
+628 LYEAQNKATLTE
-640 VLALQASSK
+640 VLTKQAAAK
-649 SELEEVEMEWMSAQE
+649 SELEQVELEWMAEQETLEEMER
-664 ELEQMELEFNQ
+664 EFNG

>member
-1 MQLKLSDRLFP
+1 MPVVCPPLI
-12 SIALLFIARSTT
+12 SIATS
-24 KKRALRKVNKN
+24 
-35 PMITFSDI
+35 MITFSDI
-43 QLLRGGKPLLDQA
+43 QLLRGGKPLLEQA
-56 SATIHPGDKVGLVG
+56 SATIQPGDKVGLVG

-80 ALLKDELSID
+80 ALIKDELSID
-90 AGSFSQ
+90 AGTFSQ
-96 PLHWE
+96 PAHWE

-107 ETPALERSALE
+107 ETPALERTAIE

-131 QQLAVAE
+131 EQLAKAE
-138 EKDNGTLV
+138 QDDNGTLV

-153 ETIGGYS
+153 ETIGGYTIKS
-160 IRARAAEL
+160 RAAEL

-181 NLTQFS
+181 NLPQFS

-229 NYPGTLI
+229 NYPGTLV

-241 RDFLDPIVGRIIH
+241 RDFLDPIVNRIIH
-254 IENQQLNEY
+254 VENQLLNEY
-263 TGNYSSFENQRA
+263 TGNYSSFETQRA
-275 QKMMLQQAMFEKQQK
+275 QKLILQQAMYQKQQK

-318 LERMEKV
+318 LEKMEQV

-336 EFRQPAALPNP
+336 QFKEPDALPNP
-347 IMMMDDVSAGYGD
+347 IMMMDEVSAGYGD
-360 NLILEKIRLN
+360 HLILEKIRLN

-394 SGELKAQGGDLTY
+394 SGELKQQGGELSY

-439 DQTEQQLRDYLGSFG
+439 KHTEQQLRDYLGSFG
-454 FQGDKALEKV
+454 FQGEKAMDKV

-474 LVLALIVWQKPNLLL
+474 LVLALVVWQKPNLLL

-503 ALTMALQT
+503 ALTFALQT

-536 HDRQVA
+536 HDKQVA
-542 PFDGDLNDYYK
+542 PFDGDLTDYYK
-553 WLTEQQKAERKEAQA
+553 WLSEQQKVERKEAQA
-568 SQPVKDTANSAAA
+568 LAPAKESTNSAAA
-581 KKEQKRRE
+581 KKDQKRRE

-597 PIRKTL
+597 PIRKKL
-603 TQLENKMDKLG
+603 TQFEKKMDSLT
-614 VALAEAEEQLADNS
+614 LSLEEAEQELSDTS
-628 LYEAENKAKLNE
+628 LYEAENKARLNK
-640 VLALQASSK
+640 VLAQQATSK
-649 SELEEVEMEWMSAQE
+649 SQLEEVEMDWMAAQE
-664 ELEQMELEFNQ
+664 ELEQMEQDIDSL

>member
-1 MQLKLSDRLFP
+1 
-12 SIALLFIARSTT
+12 
-24 KKRALRKVNKN
+24 
-35 PMITFSDI
+35 MITFSDI
-43 QLLRGGKPLLDQA
+43 QLLRGGKPLLENA
-56 SATIHPGDKVGLVG
+56 SATIHPGDKIGLVG

-80 ALLKDELSID
+80 ALIKDELSTD
-90 AGSFSQ
+90 AGNFSK
-96 PLHWE
+96 PAHWE

-107 ETPALERSALE
+107 ETPALDRTALE

-125 EYRGLE
+125 EYRSLE
-131 QQLAVAE
+131 QQLVDADLA
-138 EKDNGTLV
+138 DNGTLV
-146 AEIHGKI
+146 AELHGKI

-160 IRARAAEL
+160 IRARASEL
-168 LDGLGFSQEQMSW
+168 LDGLGFRQEQMSW

-229 NYPGTLI
+229 NYPGTLA

-241 RDFLDPIVGRIIH
+241 RDFLDPIVNRIIH
-254 IENQQLNEY
+254 VENQQLNEY
-263 TGNYSSFENQRA
+263 TGNYSSFESQRA
-275 QKMMLQQAMFEKQQK
+275 QKLILQQAMFQKQQK
-290 QMSHMQSYI
+290 QMAHMQSYI

-318 LERMEKV
+318 LEKMEQV

-336 EFRQPAALPNP
+336 EFREPDALPNP
-347 IMMMDDVSAGYGD
+347 IMMMDEVSAGYGD

-394 SGELKAQGGDLTY
+394 SGELNPQGGELTY
-407 SQGVKIGYFAQHQL
+407 SQGVKMGYFAQHQL

-439 DQTEQQLRDYLGSFG
+439 KHTEQQLRDYLGSFG

-474 LVLALIVWQKPNLLL
+474 LVLALLVWQKPNLLL

-503 ALTMALQT
+503 ALTFALQT

-542 PFDGDLNDYYK
+542 PFDGDLSDYYK
-553 WLTEQQKAERKEAQA
+553 WLTEQQKVERREAQA
-568 SQPVKDTANSAAA
+568 EQPVKDNQNSAAA

-589 AEFRKLTA
+589 AEFRTLTA
-597 PIRKTL
+597 PLRKKL
-603 TQLENKMDKLG
+603 TKLEETMDKLG
-614 VALAEAEEQLADNS
+614 QVIAQAEEQLSDNS
-628 LYEAENKAKLNE
+628 LYDAENKAKLTQ
-640 VLALQASSK
+640 VLAQQASGK
-649 SELEEVEMEWMSAQE
+649 SELEETEMDWMALQE
-664 ELEQMELEFNQ
+664 ELEVMEQEFNS

>member
-1 MQLKLSDRLFP
+1 
-12 SIALLFIARSTT
+12 
-24 KKRALRKVNKN
+24 
-35 PMITFSDI
+35 MITFSDI
-43 QLLRGGKPLLDQA
+43 QLLRGGKALLDNT

-80 ALLKDELSID
+80 ALIKNELSID
-90 AGSFSQ
+90 AGNFNCPSY
-96 PLHWE
+96 WE
-101 LAWVAQ
+101 MAWVAQ
-107 ETPALERSALE
+107 ETPALERQALD

-125 EYRGLE
+125 EYRRLE
-131 QQLAVAE
+131 AE
-138 EKDNGTLV
+138 LTAAEQKDNGTLV
-146 AEIHGKI
+146 AELHGKI

-160 IRARAAEL
+160 IKARAAEL
-168 LDGLGFSQEQMSW
+168 LDGLGFSQQQMNW

-241 RDFLDPIVGRIIH
+241 RDFLDPVVGRIIH
-254 IENQQLNEY
+254 VENQQMNEY
-263 TGNYSSFENQRA
+263 TGNYSSFEDQRA
-275 QKMMLQQAMFEKQQK
+275 QKLLLQQAQYQKQQK
-290 QMSHMQSYI
+290 QMAHMQSYI

-336 EFRQPAALPNP
+336 EFRKPDALPNP
-347 IMMMDDVSAGYGD
+347 IIMMDQVSAGYGD
-360 NLILEKIRLN
+360 SLILEKIRLN

-394 SGELKAQGGDLTY
+394 SGELKSQAGELTY

-439 DQTEQQLRDYLGSFG
+439 DKNELELRNYLGSFG
-454 FQGDKALEKV
+454 FQGEKALDKV

-503 ALTMALQT
+503 ALTLALQT

-536 HDRQVA
+536 HNKQVA
-542 PFDGDLNDYYK
+542 PFDGDLDQYYK
-553 WLTEQQKAERKEAQA
+553 WLTDQQKAERREAQPTPTEKSA
-568 SQPVKDTANSAAA
+568 TNSAAA

-589 AEFRKLTA
+589 AELRKQTA
-597 PIRKTL
+597 PIRKAIAK
-603 TQLENKMDKLG
+603 LETKMDSLNST
-614 VALAEAEEQLADNS
+614 LSQAELQLSDNS
-628 LYEAENKAKLNE
+628 LYESENKAKLNG
-640 VLALQASSK
+640 VLAAQSQAK
-649 SELEEVEMEWMSAQE
+649 IELEEVELEWMAHQE
-664 ELEQMELEFNQ
+664 ELEQMEQEFNHQ